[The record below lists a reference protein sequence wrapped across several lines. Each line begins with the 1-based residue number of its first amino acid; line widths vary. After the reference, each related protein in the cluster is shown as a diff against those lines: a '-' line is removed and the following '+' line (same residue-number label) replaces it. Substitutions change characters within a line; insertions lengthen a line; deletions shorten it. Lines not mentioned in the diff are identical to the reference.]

1 MQAKIQGNFKGLF
14 KAFRRVYD
22 GIMLSL
28 NSLKK
33 GLIKSPKKA
42 LYF

>member
-14 KAFRRVYD
+14 KAFSRVYD
-22 GIMLSL
+22 GIMFSH
-28 NSLKK
+28 SILKK